1 MKKLLFAAS
10 IATFFLSA
18 CGNHQEE
25 TKTEVSTVDT
35 TLMYFGDSITMDGAV
50 AADQLMAQL
59 TGKDSIQVKLTG
71 TIAEVCQ
78 KKGCWMNMNIGN
90 DKSMKVRFKDY
101 AFFMPKDA
109 AGKTV
114 FIEGWAYNDTIP
126 VNELKHYAEDAGQ
139 TKEEIE
145 KITEPEISISFEAN
159 GVIIKK

>member
-1 MKKLLFAAS
+1 MKKLFL
-10 IATFFLSA
+10 ATTISVAFLSS

-25 TKTEVSTVDT
+25 PKTEVATIDT
-35 TLMYFGDSITMDGAV
+35 TLMFFGDSITTEGAV
-50 AADQLMAQL
+50 AADQLLTQL
-59 TGKDSIQVKLTG
+59 AGKDSMQVKLTG

-78 KKGCWMNMNIGN
+78 KKGCWMNMNISAN
-90 DKSMKVRFKDY
+90 QSMKVRFKDY

-126 VNELKHYAEDAGQ
+126 VNELQHYAEDAGK
-139 TKEEIE
+139 TKEEIA

>member
-10 IATFFLSA
+10 ISTLLLSA

-25 TKTEVSTVDT
+25 PKTEASTIDT
-35 TLMYFGDSITMDGAV
+35 ALMYFGDSITTEGAV
-50 AADQLMAQL
+50 AADQLMTQIA
-59 TGKDSIQVKLTG
+59 GKDSMQVKLTG

-78 KKGCWMNMNIGN
+78 KKGCWMNINIGN

-114 FIEGWAYNDTIP
+114 FVEGWAYNDTIP
-126 VNELKHYAEDAGQ
+126 VNELQHYAEDAGQ
-139 TKEEIE
+139 SKEEIA